1 MMPVSAIL
9 RADVSASPSGDDPSA
24 PEPGTG
30 PAADVR
36 HQMEE
41 PGVERPPL
49 WRRVAPWV
57 ITGAI
62 LWWVFRDISFA
73 DFLDHLSGVRLSWLL
88 PALFGYT
95 AVFAV
100 LDILSFGLSFRW
112 FAAPSLTYREM
123 THVIWGCYL
132 PLVIYAPIVGVI
144 QIAYFVRHK
153 GAPFTWF
160 ISAGA
165 FAMLGDLLMVNAVM
179 TVAMI
184 LNILFQFAPE
194 LDSFWLLP
202 MALPW
207 LIAGLHFW
215 YWFTDSRNK
224 YFPRLSQ
231 HALLRSARHGE
242 LHHYLRISAA
252 RLTLSLVGILAHAL
266 ALHSFGIE
274 VPLPVVMV
282 VAPLIIGGAF
292 LPISGGG
299 FGGPQLVA
307 LILLPYAGGDEALLA
322 AYSMSFS
329 ACFTIG
335 RALIGGV
342 YLPRFLE
349 DLRDTVP
356 RMTVDPLTG
365 EPI

>member
-1 MMPVSAIL
+1 MNT
-9 RADVSASPSGDDPSA
+9 SPSSDDPSA
-24 PEPGTG
+24 PESR
-30 PAADVR
+30 AASLDGVL

-41 PGVERPPL
+41 EGVERPPL
-49 WRRVAPWV
+49 WRRVIPWA
-57 ITGAI
+57 ITVAI
-62 LWWVFRDISFA
+62 LWWIFKDISFA
-73 DFLDHLSGVRLSWLL
+73 DFLNRLSGARLAWLL

-100 LDILSFGLSFRW
+100 LDIFSFGLSFRW

-165 FAMLGDLLMVNAVM
+165 FVMLSDILMVNAVM

-184 LNILFQFAPE
+184 LNILFHFAPE

-215 YWFTDSRNK
+215 YWFTDSKNK
-224 YFPRLSQ
+224 YLPRFRQ
-231 HALLRSARHGE
+231 HALLRSARLGE
-242 LHHYLRISAA
+242 LHHYLRIYAA
-252 RLTLSLVGILAHAL
+252 RLGLTLVGIVAHAL
-266 ALHSFGIE
+266 ALYSFGIE
-274 VPLPVVMV
+274 VPFPVVMV

-322 AYSMSFS
+322 AYSISFS

-335 RALIGGV
+335 RALIGAI
-342 YLPRFLE
+342 YLPSFLG